1 MTLSAE
7 LGSSLIFGDLFNL
20 GGAPPVKSNKPGG
33 EDSLRSIGRDL
44 LTEDPGYSHVVY
56 GFFQLL
62 GTGLVAN
69 VFSALGGQGNAVSIS
84 SNDVIA

>member
-20 GGAPPVKSNKPGG
+20 GGAPPVKSTKPGG
-33 EDSLRSIGRDL
+33 GGDSVRSIGRDL

-69 VFSALGGQGNAVSIS
+69 VFSTFT
-84 SNDVIA
+84 

>member
-33 EDSLRSIGRDL
+33 GGDSVRSIGRDL

-69 VFSALGGQGNAVSIS
+69 VFSTLT
-84 SNDVIA
+84 